1 MLIVKTKR
9 YVKKHVVGGAGFFDT
24 ISKFFKRLVSSNA
37 SRQVAS
43 NLSRA
48 AASDIGKSAITAAK
62 TVGKELATSAINA
75 AKDVAIEKGKQLIN
89 NKADKVIISQ
99 KSKDILATLLNSDV
113 NEAATN
119 INKLMIGQEMN
130 NAIRIQDLV
139 KMRNGSG
146 LRLA

>member
-1 MLIVKTKR
+1 MLIVKNKR

-37 SRQVAS
+37 SRKVAS

-89 NKADKVIISQ
+89 NKADISQ

-119 INKLMIGQEMN
+119 INKLMMDQGTI
-130 NAIRIQDLV
+130 IIQDLV
-139 KMRNGSG
+139 KMRNVSG